1 MGVREVKGSMGEI
14 LKSVNLTKKFGGLTA
29 VNEVSFSIQE
39 GDLQSIIGPNGAGKS
54 TFFKLII
61 GEIRP
66 SSGQIIFLNQDITA
80 LPQTAISH
88 RGIAVA
94 YQITNIFPLLSVFEN
109 VRVAAQSRKT
119 TFNLWSKAVSHK
131 ELTEESRS
139 ILELIGLQ
147 DFQGETAAN
156 LSHGDRKRLEI
167 GVALATKPKLLLL
180 DEPTAGLSPP
190 ETRQTIDLIKKIA
203 KGLTIILVEHK
214 MKVVMEVSSKI
225 TVLYYGSLLVQ
236 GTPDEIRQ
244 NEEVRRVYLGGV
256 KC

>member
-1 MGVREVKGSMGEI
+1 MGEI
-14 LKSVNLTKKFGGLTA
+14 LKTVNLTKSFGGLTA
-29 VNEVSFSIQE
+29 VNGVSFSIQE

-61 GEIRP
+61 GEFAP
-66 SSGQIIFLNQDITA
+66 SSGQIIFMNQDITA
-80 LPQTAISH
+80 LPQPAISH
-88 RGIAVA
+88 RGVAVA
-94 YQITNIFPLLSVFEN
+94 YQITNIFPMLSVFEN

-119 TFNLWSKAVSHK
+119 TFNLWSQALSHK
-131 ELTEESRS
+131 ELTEESQA

-147 DFQGETAAN
+147 DVQGETAAN

-167 GVALATKPKLLLL
+167 GIALATKPKLLLL

-236 GTPDEIRQ
+236 GTPDDIRS